1 MLFIKRGYLLLLT
14 GTLIGF
20 LCFSIISLLYSGIRQ
35 PQKISGIPS
44 RIEIDFLYTSEKQ
57 GWIKEVTPKFEK
69 WFKQRFGIE
78 IHVNQIVTGSH
89 DTVNR
94 ILDGSTRPT
103 VWSPASSIW
112 IPYLNAKWRNITG
125 SNYDIAVEWT
135 PIVLSPLVL
144 AGWRSISEHYQ
155 VKGFIDLYRLIQKGV
170 DFKYGHPD
178 PQLSN
183 GGIMTVILE
192 FAEAAGKRP
201 EDLTI
206 GDLKNKTVI
215 QIVKA
220 IESKAVY
227 YGKSTGFFG
236 AYAAENGPN
245 EINFFGIYE
254 SVVLENSLKA
264 LKKWNDSI
272 VAIYPEMGTL
282 MADHPFVILNGSWV
296 TPWQRFAA
304 GQYLFFLLLPEN
316 QELAEKHGFRP
327 AISSVPLDEEIFNQL
342 NGVKYEIDVP
352 ILKAPKGEV
361 MEAIF
366 KAWIRVRNIGL

>member
-20 LCFSIISLLYSGIRQ
+20 LCFSVISLLYSGIRQ
-35 PQKISGIPS
+35 PQKISGMPS

-57 GWIKEVTPKFEK
+57 GWIKEVTPKFER

-144 AGWRSISEHYQ
+144 AGWKSISEHYQ

-206 GDLKNKTVI
+206 EDLKNKTVI

-296 TPWQRFAA
+296 TSWQRFAA
-304 GQYLFFLLLPEN
+304 GQYLFFLLLLEN